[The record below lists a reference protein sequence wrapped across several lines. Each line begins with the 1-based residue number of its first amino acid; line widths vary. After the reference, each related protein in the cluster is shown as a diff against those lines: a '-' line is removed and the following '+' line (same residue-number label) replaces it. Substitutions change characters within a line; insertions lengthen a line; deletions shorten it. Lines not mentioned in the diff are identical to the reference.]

1 MTLVEL
7 NNQLTN
13 NLKAFLKKRNHISS
27 GKLYNKI
34 RITSDANLKFSVAA
48 YEYIQYLDDGKF
60 FNDFWE
66 LPSTLEL
73 IGNYISSVAN
83 DLLD

>member
-34 RITSDANLKFSVAA
+34 RITSDANLKFSIGAFD
-48 YEYIQYLDDGKF
+48 YIQYLDDGMF
-60 FNDFWE
+60 LNDFWE
-66 LPSTLEL
+66 LPSTLDLIASYITSIANAEL
-73 IGNYISSVAN
+73 
-83 DLLD
+83 D